1 MNQLRNQVQLI
12 GRLGRDP
19 EVKRFDNNKVLA
31 KFPLATDE
39 VYRNDKGEKV
49 TDTQWHNVIVWGKM
63 AKVAEDYLQKG
74 REVAI
79 KGKLTYRTYED
90 KNGEKKYITEVVA
103 LELLLLGG
111 GTKENTTAKATVEEE
126 FLPF

>member
-12 GRLGRDP
+12 GRLGRNP
-19 EVKRFDNNKVLA
+19 EVKHFDNNKVLA

>member
-19 EVKRFDNNKVLA
+19 EVKKIDNDRMLA
-31 KFPLATDE
+31 KFPLATEE
-39 VYRNDKGEKV
+39 VYRNEQGAKL
-49 TDTQWHNVIVWGKM
+49 TDTQWHNIVIWGKL
-63 AKVAEDYLQKG
+63 AKVAEDYLRKG

-79 KGKLTYRTYED
+79 KGKLTYRMYED
-90 KNGEKKYITEVVA
+90 KEGGKKHFTEVVA
-103 LELLLLGG
+103 YDLLLLGAPA
-111 GTKENTTAKATVEEE
+111 KENTEAKTTVEEE

>member
-19 EVKRFDNNKVLA
+19 EVKQFDNNKMLA

-49 TDTQWHNVIVWGKM
+49 TDTQWHNVVVWGKM

-90 KNGEKKYITEVVA
+90 KKGEKKYITEVVA

-111 GTKENTTAKATVEEE
+111 GTKENTSAKATVEEE

>member
-19 EVKRFDNNKVLA
+19 EVKHLENNKTLA

-39 VYRNDKGEKV
+39 IYRNEQGVKV
-49 TDTQWHNVIVWGKM
+49 TDTQWHNVVIWGKL
-63 AKVAEDYLQKG
+63 AQVAEDYLHKG
-74 REVAI
+74 REVAL
-79 KGKLTYRTYED
+79 KGKLTYRVYED
-90 KNGEKKYITEVVA
+90 KDGEKKYITEIVA
-103 LELLLLGG
+103 YDLVLLGSP
-111 GTKENTTAKATVEEE
+111 TRENTEAKVAVEED

>member
-1 MNQLRNQVQLI
+1 MNHLRNQVQLI

-19 EVKRFDNNKVLA
+19 EVKHLDNNKMLA

-39 VYRNDKGEKV
+39 VYRNEQGVKI
-49 TDTQWHNVIVWGKM
+49 TDTQWHNVVVWGKM
-63 AKVAEDYLQKG
+63 AKVAEDYLHKG

-79 KGKLTYRTYED
+79 KGKLTYRMYED
-90 KNGEKKYITEVVA
+90 KEGEKKYITEVVA
-103 LELLLLGG
+103 YDLLLLGSP
-111 GTKENTTAKATVEEE
+111 TKENTPTKATMEEE

>member
-19 EVKRFDNNKVLA
+19 EVKHLENNRMLA
-31 KFPLATDE
+31 KFPLATEE
-39 VYRNDKGEKV
+39 VYRNEQGVKV
-49 TDTQWHNVIVWGKM
+49 TDTQWHNVVIWGKL
-63 AKVAEDYLQKG
+63 AKVVEDYLHKG

-79 KGKLTYRTYED
+79 KGKLTYRMYED
-90 KNGEKKYITEVVA
+90 KDGEKKYFTEIVA
-103 LELLLLGG
+103 YDLVLLGSPA
-111 GTKENTTAKATVEEE
+111 KENTAEKAAVEED